1 MSECLTVRLS
11 SEQETSILW
20 SVWSNQEQDVIASG
34 ELETIQQLDQLTQYA
49 TGRRVVVLLSAS
61 DVLLTEVDIPAGSA
75 RQFESML
82 PYLMEDEI
90 AQDVDELHFS
100 IMAKRAN
107 RAYVCALEKQW
118 LNDIIDQFAAQDMEI
133 AQVLPDVLALPT
145 SEEKACALQLP
156 NTWLLRFDD
165 YLGVGLE
172 SDWLTLYLNHRVDSD
187 GPLAIESY
195 SQVPSSLAFS
205 PTVEWQQMPLE
216 MPMALLA
223 KGGASSKINLLTGV
237 FQRKSSW
244 APYWSIWRKALIAAA
259 LLLVVI
265 GAQQGIKAYRFEQQ
279 ALAYR
284 EQSETIFRKIFPD
297 KRRIPTVSYL
307 KRQFD
312 TELARLTG
320 GDSGE
325 SVLNWLAAMP
335 DTLASVKGME
345 IQSLKYDHQQ
355 AQVRLQV
362 SSPDFQS
369 FEQARARLAEHFVV
383 EQGQL
388 NRNGQQVLGSF
399 VLAKQ

>member
-205 PTVEWQQMPLE
+205 
-216 MPMALLA
+216 
-223 KGGASSKINLLTGV
+223 
-237 FQRKSSW
+237 
-244 APYWSIWRKALIAAA
+244 
-259 LLLVVI
+259 
-265 GAQQGIKAYRFEQQ
+265 
-279 ALAYR
+279 
-284 EQSETIFRKIFPD
+284 
-297 KRRIPTVSYL
+297 RR
-307 KRQFD
+307 
-312 TELARLTG
+312 
-320 GDSGE
+320 
-325 SVLNWLAAMP
+325 
-335 DTLASVKGME
+335 
-345 IQSLKYDHQQ
+345 
-355 AQVRLQV
+355 
-362 SSPDFQS
+362 
-369 FEQARARLAEHFVV
+369 
-383 EQGQL
+383 
-388 NRNGQQVLGSF
+388 
-399 VLAKQ
+399 